1 MSRSKATSSL
11 RFQPAGGAARS
22 TVPVGKKQWLNIER
36 LAHDGRGIA
45 FLDGRTWF
53 VSGALP
59 GEQVQAQV
67 LAARSK
73 VVEAQTVALQTSSPE
88 RISAACPW
96 AGQCGGCTLQH
107 ISHAQQIELKH
118 NNLVEQ
124 LAREAVVP
132 TEWAPPLVGPAFAY
146 RRRTRVAVR
155 YDAQHK
161 HVQVGFRGL
170 ASKAIVEVQS
180 CVILR
185 SELQPLF
192 AGLAALLN
200 SFQQPHVLGHIELFS
215 GSSTALLLRH
225 TQSLHPADLQLLRAY
240 CAQHQAQL
248 WLHGAGEPQP
258 DQAGQ
263 VLSYALPAYALNI
276 AYQPG
281 DFVQV
286 NAHMNEAMIAQAL
299 DWLAPQ
305 ADARVLDLF
314 CGLGNFALPLA
325 QRVEQVVAVE
335 GVASMLQRAQDNAS
349 ACGLSNVH
357 FFHCDL
363 SMPLHNERWAQQAF
377 SAALLDPP
385 REGAQVVVEHLAQL
399 KVPRIVY
406 VSCNPAT
413 LARDIAL
420 LTARGYRLEKA
431 GVLDMFAQTGHTEAM
446 ALLVKK

>member
-1 MSRSKATSSL
+1 MSRAKAPKSL
-11 RFQPAGGAARS
+11 RFQPAGGERNAL
-22 TVPVGKKQWLNIER
+22 PVGKKQMLNIER
-36 LAHDGRGIA
+36 LSHDGRGIA
-45 FLDGRTWF
+45 FLEGRTWF

-67 LAARSK
+67 LTARSK
-73 VVEAQTVALQTSSPE
+73 VVEAQVLVIQSSSAE
-88 RISAACPW
+88 RITPECQW

-107 ISHAQQIELKH
+107 VSHAQQIELKH

-124 LAREAVVP
+124 LSREGVTPVQ
-132 TEWAPPLVGPAFAY
+132 WAEPLVGPGFAY

-155 YDAQHK
+155 YDVKQK

-170 ASKAIVEVQS
+170 ASNAIVEVQA
-180 CVILR
+180 CAILVD
-185 SELQPLF
+185 ELQPLF
-192 AGLAALLN
+192 NGLSVLFN
-200 SFQQPHVLGHIELFS
+200 GFKQPQALGHVELFS

-225 TQSLHPADLQLLRAY
+225 TQGLDETDLQQLRTY
-240 CAQHQAQL
+240 CAEHQAQL
-248 WLHGAGEPQP
+248 WLQGSGASQP

-263 VLSYALPAYALNI
+263 ILSYPLPTYDLNI

-286 NAHMNEAMIAQAL
+286 NAQMNDAMISQAL

-305 ADARVLDLF
+305 ADDRVLDLF

-325 QRVEQVVAVE
+325 QQVGQVVAVE
-335 GVASMLQRAQDNAS
+335 GVEAMLLRAGENAS
-349 ACGLSNVH
+349 THQLNNVE
-357 FFHCDL
+357 FIRCDL
-363 SMPLHNERWAQQAF
+363 SVSLRDNDWARQGF
-377 SAALLDPP
+377 SAVLLDPP
-385 REGAQVVVEHLAQL
+385 REGAYAVVADLAKL

-413 LARDIAL
+413 LARDAAV

-431 GVLDMFAQTGHTEAM
+431 GILDMFAQTGHTEAM
-446 ALLVKK
+446 ALFVKK